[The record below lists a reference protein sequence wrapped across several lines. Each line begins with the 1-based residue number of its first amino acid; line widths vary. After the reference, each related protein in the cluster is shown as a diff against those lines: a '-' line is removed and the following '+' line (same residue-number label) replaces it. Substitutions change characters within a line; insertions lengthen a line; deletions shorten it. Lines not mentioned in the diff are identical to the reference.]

1 MDIYEESLAVH
12 GRYRGKL
19 ATKSKIKIR
28 SMHDLSLV
36 YTPGVAAVARTIAET
51 PDAAFRYTMKAN
63 SIAVVTDGSAVLG
76 LGDIGGYGAIP
87 VMEGKAILFKE
98 FAGIDA
104 VPICF
109 AEQSADL
116 AAQIKNLSPV
126 FGGINLEDIAAPRCF
141 EIEDEL
147 QDIGIPVMHDD
158 QHGTAVVVL
167 AALINACRVVNR
179 KLEDLQIV
187 ISGAGAAGFAIVRLL
202 KCLGIDTKYCS
213 PVGEIIVCDRRGI
226 IHQER
231 GDLFASRHKYI
242 IAHETNRGV
251 RTGTLADALEGAD
264 AFIGV
269 SAPGIVT
276 EEMVA
281 SMNPCPIVFALANP
295 VPEIM
300 PEEALAAGA
309 AIVGTGRS
317 DYPNQINNVLA
328 FPGIFRGALDAA
340 ATRITD
346 RMKLAAAHA
355 LADFVEHPTRDRVL
369 PEVLDRGVAYAVAR
383 AVQCAAD
390 ESGCARVAPQAPA
403 HPDSRL

>member
-1 MDIYEESLAVH
+1 MDIDEESLAFH
-12 GRYRGKL
+12 ERHRGKL
-19 ATKSKIKIR
+19 ATRSKTEIH
-28 SMHDLSLV
+28 SMHDLALV
-36 YTPGVAAVARTIAET
+36 YTPGVAAVSKKIAQN

-98 FAGIDA
+98 FADIDA
-104 VPICF
+104 FPICF
-109 AEQSADL
+109 EEKTADL
-116 AAQIKNLSPV
+116 VAQIRNLAPV

-141 EIEDEL
+141 DIEDSL
-147 QDIGIPVMHDD
+147 QDLGIPVMHDD

-167 AALINACRVVNR
+167 AALLNACRVLNR
-179 KLEDLQIV
+179 EFADLNIV

-213 PVGEIIVCDRRGI
+213 PAGNIIVCDSRGI
-226 IHQER
+226 IHKR
-231 GDLFASRHKYI
+231 RSDIFAQKHKYI
-242 IAHETNRGV
+242 IAHETNRAV
-251 RTGTLADALEGAD
+251 LTGTLADAMEGAD

-281 SMNPCPIVFALANP
+281 SMGPNPIVFALANP

-300 PEEALAAGA
+300 PERALDAGA

-355 LADFVEHPTRDRVL
+355 LADHVNAPTRNRVL
-369 PEVLDRGVAYAVAR
+369 PEVIDKRVAYSVAR
-383 AVQCAAD
+383 AVQCAAN
-390 ESGCARVAPQAPA
+390 ESGCARAWLQSSPP
-403 HPDSRL
+403 

>member
-1 MDIYEESLAVH
+1 MDIYEESLAFH
-12 GRYRGKL
+12 ERHRGKL
-19 ATKSKIKIR
+19 ATRSKTEIR
-28 SMHDLSLV
+28 SMHDLALV
-36 YTPGVAAVARTIAET
+36 YTPGVAAVAKKLAET
-51 PDAAFRYTMKAN
+51 PDAAFRYTMKSN
-63 SIAVVTDGSAVLG
+63 SIAIVTDGSAVLG

-87 VMEGKAILFKE
+87 VMEGKAVLFKE

-104 VPICF
+104 IPICF
-109 AEQSADL
+109 EEKTTDIV
-116 AAQIKNLSPV
+116 AQIRNLSPV

-141 EIEDEL
+141 EIEDDL

-167 AALINACRVVNR
+167 AALLNACRVLDRNFEELR
-179 KLEDLQIV
+179 IV

-202 KCLGIDTKYCS
+202 KCLGIDTKYCN
-213 PVGEIIVCDRRGI
+213 PAGEIIVCDRRGI
-226 IHQER
+226 IHKQR
-231 GDLFASRHKYI
+231 SDLFSQKHKYI
-242 IAHETNRGV
+242 IAHETNRAV
-251 RTGTLADALEGAD
+251 RTGALADALEGAD

-276 EEMVA
+276 GEMVA
-281 SMNPCPIVFALANP
+281 SMNSDPVVFALANP

-300 PEEALAAGA
+300 PDVAHEAGA

-340 ATRITD
+340 ATKITD

-355 LADFVEHPTRDRVL
+355 LADFVESPGKERIL
-369 PEVLDRGVAYAVAR
+369 PSVLDTGVAYAVAR
-383 AVQCAAD
+383 AVRCAAD
-390 ESGCARVAPQAPA
+390 ESGCARIMPQALV
-403 HPDSRL
+403 H

>member
-1 MDIYEESLAVH
+1 
-12 GRYRGKL
+12 
-19 ATKSKIKIR
+19 
-28 SMHDLSLV
+28 MHDLALV
-36 YTPGVAAVARTIAET
+36 YTPGVAAVAKKLAET
-51 PDAAFRYTMKAN
+51 PDAAFRYTMKSN
-63 SIAVVTDGSAVLG
+63 SIAIVTDGSAVLG

-87 VMEGKAILFKE
+87 VMEGKAVLFKE

-104 VPICF
+104 IPICF
-109 AEQSADL
+109 EEKTTDIV
-116 AAQIKNLSPV
+116 AQIRNLSPV

-141 EIEDEL
+141 EIEDDL

-167 AALINACRVVNR
+167 AALLNACRVLDRNFEELR
-179 KLEDLQIV
+179 IV

-202 KCLGIDTKYCS
+202 KCLGIDTKYCN
-213 PVGEIIVCDRRGI
+213 PAGEIIVCDRRGI
-226 IHQER
+226 IHKQR
-231 GDLFASRHKYI
+231 SDLFSQKHKYI
-242 IAHETNRGV
+242 IAHETNRAV

-276 EEMVA
+276 GEMVA
-281 SMNPCPIVFALANP
+281 SMNSDPVVFALANP

-300 PEEALAAGA
+300 PDVAHEAGA

-340 ATRITD
+340 ATKITD

-355 LADFVEHPTRDRVL
+355 LADFVESPGKERIL
-369 PEVLDRGVAYAVAR
+369 PSVLDTGVAYAVAR
-383 AVQCAAD
+383 AVRCAAD
-390 ESGCARVAPQAPA
+390 ESGCARIMPQPLV
-403 HPDSRL
+403 H